1 VKRVHS
7 TGNLTSKTLRPKEEW
22 IPVRVPAIIDPQTW
36 DLAQEQLK
44 NNRHR
49 ASRNNK
55 KHSYLLRSL
64 LVCGCCDRR
73 MTGRWTKKPGGY
85 YVCKFRYPKGAPD
98 SCEGRIVMANEIEP
112 LVWEYVKELLS
123 DSELLQARYE
133 EGQGDPAVESTQE
146 REKERI
152 ERSLK
157 ALEREI
163 DRLIDAYQAEV
174 IELWELKERR
184 ERIEEQ
190 GRMLKERIKEIEQR
204 RTDRE
209 QELRLL
215 EGVEEFLASVRAAL
229 KEPSFETKQKV
240 LRLVVDRIVVEDSKV
255 IVHHVVP
262 TGPVHLQTERQ
273 LVNRGNCTPREG
285 KRGFFT
291 NQIVD
296 GKHQPF
302 DSL

>member
-1 VKRVHS
+1 V
-7 TGNLTSKTLRPKEEW
+7 G
-22 IPVRVPAIIDPQTW
+22 AF
-36 DLAQEQLK
+36 
-44 NNRHR
+44 
-49 ASRNNK
+49 
-55 KHSYLLRSL
+55 RSI
-64 LVCGCCDRR
+64 
-73 MTGRWTKKPGGY
+73 
-85 YVCKFRYPKGAPD
+85 
-98 SCEGRIVMANEIEP
+98 S
-112 LVWEYVKELLS
+112 
-123 DSELLQARYE
+123 
-133 EGQGDPAVESTQE
+133 
-146 REKERI
+146 
-152 ERSLK
+152 
-157 ALEREI
+157 
-163 DRLIDAYQAEV
+163 DRLIHT
-174 IELWELKERR
+174 KR
-184 ERIEEQ
+184 
-190 GRMLKERIKEIEQR
+190 
-204 RTDRE
+204 
-209 QELRLL
+209 L